1 MNRMTRRATIEDVAK
16 AAGVSVATV
25 SRALR
30 DLPNVA
36 PSTKDKVQRVAA
48 DLDYVV
54 NPTASR
60 LAFSRGRPEPAEPWR
75 ARGSM
80 ARSVAV
86 AVPVFDSWYFS
97 KLVAGLEAV
106 VREAGIELLLHAIS
120 DDRERTQF
128 LAGRGG
134 WRPRCDGLVM
144 ADLRLHDAE
153 ADRLASQGARIV
165 TIGAKTPF
173 FSSIVLDE
181 RVAAG
186 EAMKHL
192 VEQGHRRIGFIVG
205 ESHALDFR
213 VPMQRLDGAKA
224 VMHAA
229 GIVPDPTLEISG
241 GFNVAGGREA
251 MARMLDRPEPPT
263 AVFALSDD
271 MAYGAIDA
279 VRRRGWRVP
288 EDVAI
293 VGFDDND
300 MAELFGLTTVR
311 QDVDQIGATAG
322 RMLVRALDH
331 PSGKAEIEHVCT
343 PTYLVIRSSSMRAE
357 IRT

>member
-1 MNRMTRRATIEDVAK
+1 MTRRATIEDVAK

-36 PSTKDKVQRVAA
+36 PSTKAKVQRVAGE
-48 DLDYVV
+48 LDYVV

-60 LAFSRGRPEPAEPWR
+60 LAFSRGRPEPTEPWR
-75 ARGSM
+75 ARGAM

-120 DDRERTQF
+120 NEEERCRF
-128 LAGRGG
+128 LAGRGS

-144 ADLRLHDAE
+144 ADLRLYDAE
-153 ADRLASQGARIV
+153 ADRLAGQGARIV

-224 VMHAA
+224 VMQAA
-229 GIVPDPTLEISG
+229 GITPDPSLEVSG

-251 MARMLDRPEPPT
+251 MAKMLDLADPPT

-279 VRRRGWRVP
+279 VRRCGRRVP
-288 EDVAI
+288 EDVAV

-322 RMLVRALDH
+322 RMLVQSLDDRH
-331 PSGKAEIEHVCT
+331 GGGHIEHICT
-343 PTYLVIRSSSMRAE
+343 PTYLVIRSSSMQGEPRG
-357 IRT
+357 